1 MCESTLSDLTQERIE
16 IKLPHQITRRRFM
29 LGLGSLVAA
38 TASTLGYARYAEP
51 QLVRVDNVTLPI
63 AGLSPA
69 LAGKRFA
76 QISDIHVGAYF
87 AAEGLAAA
95 IERVNG
101 LGVDFLMLTG
111 DFATVREENRSRRA
125 AARTA
130 ALQTIVEPLR
140 RAQMPIY
147 AITGNH
153 DMWGGLEP
161 VEQALVAAS
170 VPLLRNQAVPIDSN
184 LWLAGVDDLWGGQP
198 DLQAAMRAVPA
209 GAVTLLMAHAP
220 DYFDTVLNLDAPVA
234 AQFSG
239 HTHGGQVRLPRPT
252 PGPDGLFSFAPVVP
266 AYGERYPIGL
276 RQVSG
281 RYVYTNRGLGAWPI
295 PYRFNCPPEITVF
308 TLQPA

>member
-1 MCESTLSDLTQERIE
+1 MQERIE

-29 LGLGSLVAA
+29 LGLGGLVAA

-51 QLVRVDNVTLPI
+51 QRVQVDNVTLPI
-63 AGLSPA
+63 AGLPPA

-76 QISDIHVGAYF
+76 QLSDIHVGAYF
-87 AAEGLAAA
+87 APEGLAAA
-95 IERVNG
+95 IDRVNR
-101 LGVDFLMLTG
+101 LNVDFLMLTG
-111 DFATVREENRSRRA
+111 DFVTVREENRMKRA

-130 ALQTIVEPLR
+130 AVATLVEPLR
-140 RAQMPIY
+140 RAQMPLY

-153 DMWGGLEP
+153 DMWGGVEP
-161 VEQALVAAS
+161 IERMLGEAG
-170 VPLLRNQAVPIDSN
+170 VPLLRNRAVPLDSN

-198 DLQAAMRAVPA
+198 DLLAAMRHVPA

-239 HTHGGQVRLPRPT
+239 HTHGGQVRLPRLT
-252 PGPDGLFSFAPVVP
+252 PGPDGLYSFAPVVP
-266 AYGERYPIGL
+266 SYGERYPIGL
-276 RQVSG
+276 RRANG

-295 PYRFNCPPEITVF
+295 PYRFNCPPEISVF